1 MFDHA
6 QNGDR
11 VEIELKDPLAR
22 PFLKWAGGK
31 RSLLSEIFPRIPII
45 EGRFIEPF
53 LGAGAV
59 SLALPVEIP
68 KIANDFN
75 SELISV
81 YLAIR
86 DSKDELI
93 RELKKHKNTQEHFLR
108 VREWDRKPN
117 YSTRTSIEKAAR
129 FIYLNKTCFNGLYRV
144 NSKGE
149 FNVPFGHY
157 KNPELFN
164 SVHLE
169 RISEIL
175 NGVESNGKKVAPKL
189 LLKSGDYRKVTKLAK
204 PGDFVYLDPPYDPI
218 NETSAFVSYQKEG
231 FTKDHQ
237 IELRDEV
244 VRLTKLGIP
253 ILLSNSDTKFIR
265 KIYSEPRLFKI
276 ESVQVRRAIGAS
288 AASRGN
294 VSEVLVTN
302 YNSI

>member
-1 MFDHA
+1 M
-6 QNGDR
+6 
-11 VEIELKDPLAR
+11 ELTVIDPLAR

-31 RSLLSEIFPRIPII
+31 RALLPEILPRIPTF

-68 KIANDFN
+68 KVANDFN
-75 SELISV
+75 SELVSV
-81 YLAIR
+81 YLSIR

-93 RELKKHKNTQEHFLR
+93 RELKKHKNTQEHFLK

-117 YSTRTSIEKAAR
+117 YSARTTIEKAAR
-129 FIYLNKTCFNGLYRV
+129 FIFLNKTCFNGLYRV
-144 NSKGE
+144 NSRGE

-164 SVHLE
+164 PAHLE
-169 RISEIL
+169 RVSEIL
-175 NGVESNGKKVAPKL
+175 NGIESSGKKIAPKL
-189 LLKSGDYRKVTKLAK
+189 ILKTGDYRKVTKMAK
-204 PGDFVYLDPPYDPI
+204 PGDFVYLDPPYDPL

-231 FTKDHQ
+231 FSREHQ

-244 VRLTKLGIP
+244 VRLTNLGIP
-253 ILLSNSDTKFIR
+253 VLLSNSDTKFIR
-265 KIYSEPRLFKI
+265 KIYQEPKLFKI
-276 ESVQVRRAIGAS
+276 EAVQVRRAIGAS

-302 YNSI
+302 YASI